1 MELLIATLETLQM
14 SVVSLFFSYLIGLP
28 FGIIT
33 NETTKGRNPMIKFL
47 HFICEIIIGAGRAI
61 PFTILMVLVLPLTRL
76 LVGTGV
82 GTTATIVPLTIAAIP
97 FVARTVA
104 NSLDLVEEEIVEAA
118 KLDGSSRLRLS
129 IKIKL
134 GSRLF
139 DIISSMG
146 LTSVAIIS
154 YTAISGML
162 GGGGLG
168 NYAIVKGYYQYDWFS
183 VLWATLIIIAIVCL
197 FQWGFKFLSKLV
209 DWRKGK

>member
-1 MELLIATLETLQM
+1 MELWIATLETLEM
-14 SVVSLFFSYLIGLP
+14 SFVALAFSYLIGLP
-28 FGIIT
+28 FGMLT
-33 NETTKGRNPMIKFL
+33 NETKPDGVLPCRII
-47 HFICEIIIGAGRAI
+47 HFICEIVIGAGRAI
-61 PFTILMVLVLPLTRL
+61 PFTILMVLVLPFTRL

-104 NSLDLVEEEIVEAA
+104 NSLNLVDVDVVEAA
-118 KLDGSSRLRLS
+118 KIDGASWFSLS
-129 IKIKL
+129 VKIKL

-146 LTSVAIIS
+146 ITSVAIVS

-168 NYAIVKGYYQYDWFS
+168 NYAVIKGYYQYDWLC
-183 VLWATLIIIAIVCL
+183 VLWATLIIIVIVCL
-197 FQWGFKFLSKLV
+197 LQWGFNLISKLV
-209 DWRKGK
+209 DWRKTR